1 MCVFRNSPHLPHH
14 RADLLFYQL
23 KWNLNTKSW
32 TQRVT
37 MRCIN
42 ELARSCVQI
51 CVKSKRKS
59 TYESFRKC
67 LIYRLWSHLGLN
79 QGPPDYESDA
89 LTNWAIGPIT
99 RVALYAFWLVLRKCS
114 AKVMLF
120 GDVCNF
126 TGNFS
131 QYFFIFRGVFGL
143 WSGLSWWVGVVC
155 GRLFFLRGVEVAKMP
170 IRWRNTDEMVSMW
183 CKWGGWFFCDK

>member
-37 MRCIN
+37 IRCIN

-79 QGPPDYESDA
+79 QGKIAKGLVASSLAIWGVVPLGLEPRTPWLWVRCSNQLSYRTGFWA
-89 LTNWAIGPIT
+89 L
-99 RVALYAFWLVLRKCS
+99 VVLLAS
-114 AKVMLF
+114 AKIRR
-120 GDVCNF
+120 
-126 TGNFS
+126 
-131 QYFFIFRGVFGL
+131 FFDISSILGRFFHSMPRFLAQIGV
-143 WSGLSWWVGVVC
+143 
-155 GRLFFLRGVEVAKMP
+155 K
-170 IRWRNTDEMVSMW
+170 
-183 CKWGGWFFCDK
+183 